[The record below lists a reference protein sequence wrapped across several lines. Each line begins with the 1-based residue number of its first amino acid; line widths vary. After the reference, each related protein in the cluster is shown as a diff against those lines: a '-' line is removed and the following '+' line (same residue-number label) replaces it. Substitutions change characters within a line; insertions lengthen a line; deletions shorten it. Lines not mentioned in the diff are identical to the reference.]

1 VPSSSHS
8 RESTQHQVFSKVLR
22 DLVIESVRDP
32 QYPEHLRL
40 HFWDGRKATTAPTAL
55 HRKCLYTPAPI
66 PDGLARAI
74 RFPVPSQA
82 FGTPTQ
88 LFGSISKFLEKYASL
103 RSGTVE
109 ILAAF
114 AVASWFVDCFPVT
127 PTLQLL
133 GPHFETGRA
142 LRLLGCLCR
151 RPILLGD
158 LDVVSISTLP
168 SDLDPTLLIKQEK
181 IGRRLTQVLHASS
194 DRHFVVARGRGAIH
208 AYGAK
213 AIASAF
219 EPSERLIVQL
229 SLTPVQELRPIFT
242 GADERRVANDFQA
255 KLLRYRLVNRRD
267 VSHVQIDVG
276 DFVPAMREEVRAWLA
291 PITNCPELCRTVR
304 TFLLQLSRG
313 SEKEVITDDRCVVAE
328 GALAFCHTANIDHFL
343 IAELAES
350 VNDLLIGRH
359 EDRILSSKKV
369 GMLLRALGVNAQ
381 RMVKGYTV
389 SLTEN
394 VRKQIHQIA
403 SAYRVASALDGVERC
418 QYCRGREH

>member
-1 VPSSSHS
+1 VPSSTHS
-8 RESTQHQVFSKVLR
+8 REATQHQIFSKVFR
-22 DLVIESVRDP
+22 DVVIESVRDP
-32 QYPEHLRL
+32 KNPEHLRL
-40 HFWDGRKATTAPTAL
+40 HCWNGRVATTVLTTL

-88 LFGSISKFLEKYASL
+88 LFGSMSQFFEKYASL

-109 ILAAF
+109 ILVAF

-142 LRLLGCLCR
+142 LRLLSCLCR

-158 LDVVSISTLP
+158 LDVGAISTLP
-168 SDLDPTLLIKQEK
+168 SNLDPTLLLKQEK

-194 DRHFVVARGRGAIH
+194 DRHFVIARGRGAIH

-229 SLTPVQELRPIFT
+229 SLTPMQELRSILT
-242 GADERRVANDFQA
+242 VADEKRIANDFQA

-267 VSHVQIDVG
+267 MSDVQIDVG
-276 DFVPAMREEVRAWLA
+276 DFVSAMRDEVRAWLA
-291 PITNCPELCRTVR
+291 PISNCPELCQAVR
-304 TFLLQLSRG
+304 TFLLQLSRD
-313 SEKEVITDDRCVVAE
+313 SEKEMITDDRCVVAE
-328 GALAFCHTANIDHFL
+328 AALVFCHTANIDHFL
-343 IAELAES
+343 IAELAGA

-359 EDRILSSKKV
+359 EDRTLSSKKV
-369 GMLLRALGVNAQ
+369 GTLLRTLGITAQ

-389 SLTEN
+389 FLTDD
-394 VRKQIHQIA
+394 VRKEIHQIA

-418 QYCRGREH
+418 QYCRGIEQ